1 VNLRIDHTAIAV
13 RDLDEALER
22 YRRLIHAETSHRSLV
37 ADQRVEVAF
46 LTIGDTELE
55 LIAPTDSESGVARF
69 LDRRGEGLHHIG
81 IQVDDIASELRRL
94 EGEGVGLIDHLP
106 RRGVHGMVAFV
117 HPRATGGVLL
127 ELIQRD

>member
-1 VNLRIDHTAIAV
+1 VNLRVDHTAIAV
-13 RDLDEALER
+13 RDLDAALER
-22 YRRLIHAETSHRSLV
+22 YHRLIDAKTSHRSLV

-69 LDRRGEGLHHIG
+69 LERRGEGLHHIG
-81 IQVDDIASELRRL
+81 IQVDDIVSELRRL
-94 EGEGVGLIDHLP
+94 EGAGFALIDHLP
-106 RRGVHGMVAFV
+106 RRGIHGMVAFV
-117 HPRATGGVLL
+117 HPHSSGGVLL